1 MREEKKSRK
10 KVSTLRLDNS
20 IYSTV
25 NIDLRSRIVRAS
37 SCTSV
42 FIRYKCNSGT
52 LEIALYLCT
61 LHFTG
66 WGQSVQ
72 IRKFYEKKSSSHP
85 PAGLASLAVGGL
97 SPALCALAN
106 NILFPLLAP
115 QSISIDISLR
125 KSFGAKF

>member
-1 MREEKKSRK
+1 MAEEEQLQLKP
-10 KVSTLRLDNS
+10 
-20 IYSTV
+20 
-25 NIDLRSRIVRAS
+25 
-37 SCTSV
+37 
-42 FIRYKCNSGT
+42 F
-52 LEIALYLCT
+52 T

-97 SPALCALAN
+97 AAGVLSPALCNLSHT
-106 NILFPLLAP
+106 IFSFLCWLLFTIAMAP

-125 KSFGAKF
+125 KAFAAKF